1 MTPDVTYWGANAALH
16 EDFASGLSG
25 SRLVETAS
33 GAGAGAAAVA
43 STADRHGIVAL
54 STGTTAAGYDG
65 AATSPLSILFGGGQ
79 WILEAIVRFP
89 TLSTGAQEY
98 TAHAGFIDTIGGAQI
113 DGVYFEYDRAAG
125 GDVWRARTTAFGVST
140 TTAVSAIVANTWARL
155 DIVVNDGATQADF
168 YVDGELVATHT
179 TTIPSGVG
187 RNTGAGLQIFKSV
200 GATARTLEAD
210 RLTYVCS
217 FTNGR

>member
-1 MTPDVTYWGANAALH
+1 MTPDVSYWSSNAALH
-16 EDFASGLSG
+16 EDFPSGLSG

-43 STADRHGIVAL
+43 ATADRHGVVAL

-79 WILEAIVRFP
+79 WILEAVVRFP

-98 TAHAGFIDTIGGAQI
+98 LAHAGFIDTIGGAQT
-113 DGVYFEYDRAAG
+113 DGAYFEYDRATA
-125 GDVWRARTTAFGVST
+125 GDVWRARTTSLGVST
-140 TTAVSAIVANTWARL
+140 TTAVSAIVANAWTRL
-155 DIVVNDGATQADF
+155 DIVVNDDATQVDF
-168 YVDGELVATHT
+168 YVDGELVASHT
-179 TTIPSGVG
+179 TNIPSGVG
-187 RNTGAGLQIFKSV
+187 RNTGAGLQIVKSV
-200 GATARTLEAD
+200 GATARTLECD

-217 FTNGR
+217 FTSGR